1 MEVMKIFTLHL
12 DTLDRHG
19 NFTKHRISIF
29 EKATHIVCRY
39 MKYLMYIIY
48 KKKLLLKMNSI
59 LEDRS
64 NPVTHKTMFLLNF
77 GLTVHR

>member
-1 MEVMKIFTLHL
+1 
-12 DTLDRHG
+12 
-19 NFTKHRISIF
+19 
-29 EKATHIVCRY
+29 
-39 MKYLMYIIY
+39 MKYLTYIIY

-64 NPVTHKTMFLLNF
+64 NPVTLKTMMLLNF

>member
-1 MEVMKIFTLHL
+1 
-12 DTLDRHG
+12 
-19 NFTKHRISIF
+19 
-29 EKATHIVCRY
+29 
-39 MKYLMYIIY
+39 MKYLTYIIY